1 MDNKLSEL
9 SKPVAW
15 SDERRNIC
23 TNTIKE
29 RGLNSKYRQDYEK
42 YSTPLYSQEYVSA
55 LLEEIGV
62 RERSLISN
70 CVDYEYDLIKM
81 KRRAEAA
88 EQRVAELEAIRANA
102 SQVFK
107 EIGTQL
113 GCNPDNESIMMA
125 IDELKATQVTGPLA
139 LIIKRAEEMER
150 ILEGITPEMIAGGWT
165 AKGISDYAKSLEAK
179 LATPVRL
186 PDIRSDDYHE
196 TGWFQHMK
204 YYRDAERS
212 ILAAGFAV
220 GGE

>member
-1 MDNKLSEL
+1 MENKLSEL
-9 SKPVAW
+9 GKPTAL
-15 SDERRNIC
+15 RNKH
-23 TNTIKE
+23 TGRTFNETENTEPQI
-29 RGLNSKYRQDYEK
+29 YE
-42 YSTPLYSQEYVSA
+42 SLYSQEYVSA

-186 PDIRSDDYHE
+186 KKVDSSNVPYAGDGFNAAVDYCAD
-196 TGWFQHMK
+196 
-204 YYRDAERS
+204 RVR
-212 ILAAGFAV
+212 AAGFTV
-220 GGE
+220 QGDE

>member
-1 MDNKLSEL
+1 MDKLSEL
-9 SKPVAW
+9 SKPVAEVV
-15 SDERRNIC
+15 SKFGDPEAFGERE
-23 TNTIKE
+23 IKLLT
-29 RGLNSKYRQDYEK
+29 GIQQMAYGTKF
-42 YSTPLYSQEYVSA
+42 YSQEYVSA

-186 PDIRSDDYHE
+186 KKVDSSNVPYAGDGFNAAVDYCAD
-196 TGWFQHMK
+196 
-204 YYRDAERS
+204 RVR
-212 ILAAGFAV
+212 AAGFTV
-220 GGE
+220 QGDE

>member
-9 SKPVAW
+9 SKPV
-15 SDERRNIC
+15 
-23 TNTIKE
+23 
-29 RGLNSKYRQDYEK
+29 GFVSKQAQVLLKSGDTASVRPFFDVQG
-42 YSTPLYSQEYVSA
+42 SSPLYSQEYVSA

-186 PDIRSDDYHE
+186 KKVDSSNVPYAGDGFNAAVDYCAD
-196 TGWFQHMK
+196 
-204 YYRDAERS
+204 RVR
-212 ILAAGFAV
+212 AAGFTV
-220 GGE
+220 QGDE